1 MKTPPAFF
9 LAAACAAACTAPA
22 LQHQEVKPEIRLIA
36 LQHVAAA
43 DLAER
48 LPYGEVEFDVA
59 GVPGVNALLVK
70 GSPERCDEFERLVR
84 ALDQP

>member
-1 MKTPPAFF
+1 MQTPPAFF
-9 LAAACAAACTAPA
+9 LAAACAAACTNSA
-22 LQHQEVKPEIRLIA
+22 LQQAAVQPEIRLIA

-43 DLAER
+43 ELAEQ

-59 GVPGVNALLVK
+59 GLPGVNALLVK

-84 ALDQP
+84 TLDLP